1 MKRHILPN
9 ALIATTT
16 YVPFILAGAIVSLSA
31 LDFLGLGMP
40 AGTPSLGD
48 LIRQGKENLQAPW
61 IGITAFLSLTIILSL
76 LLFIGEGVRDAFD
89 PNVTKEKL

>member
-9 ALIATTT
+9 ALVATTT

-40 AGTPSLGD
+40 PGTASLGD

-61 IGITAFLSLTIILSL
+61 IGLTAFISMTVILSL
-76 LLFIGEGVRDAFD
+76 LLFIGEGIRDAFD
-89 PNVTKEKL
+89 PHTKGQA